1 MVDTLKGSK
10 HGNMKELRFRYG
22 KQVWLVVLAF
32 DPTRQAVLLVAG
44 DKAGADQRLFY
55 KRLIEKADGRL
66 SRHLSELN
74 SLSKEKP
81 NGKKTFKSANS

>member
-1 MVDTLKGSK
+1 MDTLKGSK
-10 HGNMKELRFRYG
+10 HGNMKELRFRHG
-22 KQVWLVVLAF
+22 KQVWRVAFAF

-66 SRHLSELN
+66 SLHLSELKPR
-74 SLSKEKP
+74 LKEKP
-81 NGKKTFKSANS
+81 NGKKTR